1 MVFIKEALFWFGG
14 ILQKSLAAKA
24 SRLRKKKKKSA
35 GLDGRREQKLQIREI
50 VLSAY
55 GMRDHFSL

>member
-24 SRLRKKKKKSA
+24 SRLRKKKKKVQDLTGEGS
-35 GLDGRREQKLQIREI
+35 K
-50 VLSAY
+50 SY
-55 GMRDHFSL
+55 K

>member
-1 MVFIKEALFWFGG
+1 MVFIKEALFWFGV

-24 SRLRKKKKKSA
+24 SRLRKKKKSA

>member
-1 MVFIKEALFWFGG
+1 MVFIKETLFWFGG

-24 SRLRKKKKKSA
+24 SRLRKKKKSA

>member
-24 SRLRKKKKKSA
+24 SRLREKKKKSA